1 MVKVKRK
8 KLIQYAKEEAFDWAY
23 EYGAKS
29 ALKRYEDLNDLC
41 TILIPVENEKDPL
54 WEKGARAITLAVLI
68 AMLEDSA
75 NPELNLTKEKY
86 NTTIIK

>member
-29 ALKRYEDLNDLC
+29 ALKRYEDLNDLYELFLNYHINDK
-41 TILIPVENEKDPL
+41 TMANDIEMHNQILQLLNNFNKHYQCL
-54 WEKGARAITLAVLI
+54 FQFLI
-68 AMLEDSA
+68 FYKFSFL
-75 NPELNLTKEKY
+75 
-86 NTTIIK
+86 

>member
-29 ALKRYEDLNDLC
+29 ALKRYEDLNDLYELFLNYHINDK
-41 TILIPVENEKDPL
+41 TMANDIEMHNQILQLLNKDL
-54 WEKGARAITLAVLI
+54 
-68 AMLEDSA
+68 LEEIID
-75 NPELNLTKEKY
+75 EIDEEIY
-86 NTTIIK
+86 NG

>member
-29 ALKRYEDLNDLC
+29 ALKRYEDLNDLYELFLNYHINDK
-41 TILIPVENEKDPL
+41 TMANDIEMHNQILQLLNKDL
-54 WEKGARAITLAVLI
+54 
-68 AMLEDSA
+68 LEEIID
-75 NPELNLTKEKY
+75 EIDEEIY
-86 NTTIIK
+86 NS